1 MARGDLN
8 ASQTGPNSRGD
19 ALTDRLVETSIIRVL
34 VNKFGLSERTVQSIQ
49 ELAGLRG
56 QLTDGSRPREAVR
69 HEDLGAISR
78 MSEMKSKQ
86 VNAPPTAADFNA
98 LREDVRMLFE
108 AMRTIAQ
115 RL

>member
-8 ASQTGPNSRGD
+8 ASQSGPNSRGD
-19 ALTDRLVETSIIRVL
+19 ALTDRPLETAIVRVL

-56 QLTDGSRPREAVR
+56 QLTDGTRPREAVR
-69 HEDLGAISR
+69 HEDLGAIAR

-86 VNAPPTAADFNA
+86 VSAAPTAADYNA
-98 LREDVRMLFE
+98 LRDDVRMLFE